1 MPRLDAI
8 FNRSPIFAE
17 QPTQRRSA
25 FIISP
30 KEQRAASPP
39 RLIGSVA
46 FAAVARVVLI
56 AAKQAGQEGDAPERR
71 ILMRAKSNIGPDQ
84 SGFAYRLEQ
93 IELEQHA
100 GVFASRAVWGE
111 PIGGTARDA
120 LADAERLADER
131 RPVEK
136 AKDFLLEL
144 LADGPIGPKQVK
156 SAADGNGHSWALS
169 GVPKTR
175 FASRRARP
183 ASAMNGPGACRRRSH
198 PPKML
203 TTMR

>member
-1 MPRLDAI
+1 
-8 FNRSPIFAE
+8 
-17 QPTQRRSA
+17 
-25 FIISP
+25 
-30 KEQRAASPP
+30 
-39 RLIGSVA
+39 
-46 FAAVARVVLI
+46 VLI

-136 AKDFLLEL
+136 AKDFLLDL

-156 SAADGNGHSWALS
+156 SAADGNGHSWA
-169 GVPKTR
+169 TI
-175 FASRRARP
+175 RRAKDALRVEARKTGFGDEWAWSLP
-183 ASAMNGPGACRRRSH
+183 KALTSSEDAHDNEVSIFGAE
-198 PPKML
+198 
-203 TTMR
+203 